1 MKTVIMAGGMGTRI
15 ASVRSDV
22 PKPMI
27 EIGGKPI
34 LEHQMENLK
43 ACGLT
48 DITLVVGHLG
58 DVIRQY
64 FGDGSRFGLKISY
77 FVEDHPLGTAGA
89 LFQMPELTEDFLLL
103 CGDVMID
110 VDFNR
115 FADFHRK
122 NRAWASLMAH
132 PNGHPYDSS
141 LLVTEIV
148 PPQEPGGLPTDSHR
162 VVRWLAKEDERLYYK
177 NRVNAGIQTV
187 SGEDSIMTILF
198 TKPGYTMR
206 FKAPEGYKFGK
217 MLFYDYRE
225 SYFLIDTEETLPRE
239 YQGSIFYDTHKI
251 WIPTTPQ
258 VNKNDLNC
266 WEGDE
271 SNILFN
277 CVNYFKGN
285 FMKIDMRLVP
295 DGTSGIDNVQR
306 STFNVQRVPSY
317 TLDGRRI
324 ANGQKP
330 TAKGVYIM
338 DGKKHVVK

>member
-1 MKTVIMAGGMGTRI
+1 MKKIYSTLLLACMSLTAFAQEQNDTTYVMF
-15 ASVRSDV
+15 DF
-22 PKPMI
+22 
-27 EIGGKPI
+27 
-34 LEHQMENLK
+34 NLNPWNYPVSTAEK
-43 ACGLT
+43 GWGPDYDDLT
-48 DITLVVGHLG
+48 
-58 DVIRQY
+58 
-64 FGDGSRFGLKISY
+64 
-77 FVEDHPLGTAGA
+77 GA
-89 LFQMPELTEDFLLL
+89 IFKDTEFTWPLTEGSD
-103 CGDVMID
+103 
-110 VDFNR
+110 
-115 FADFHRK
+115 K
-122 NRAWASLMAH
+122 
-132 PNGHPYDSS
+132 
-141 LLVTEIV
+141 LVTV
-148 PPQEPGGLPTDSHR
+148 TLYPPTD
-162 VVRWLAKEDERLYYK
+162 WDEYNPDRPAMLC
-177 NRVNAGIQTV
+177 RRTCVNAGIQTV

-330 TAKGVYIM
+330 IAKGVYIT